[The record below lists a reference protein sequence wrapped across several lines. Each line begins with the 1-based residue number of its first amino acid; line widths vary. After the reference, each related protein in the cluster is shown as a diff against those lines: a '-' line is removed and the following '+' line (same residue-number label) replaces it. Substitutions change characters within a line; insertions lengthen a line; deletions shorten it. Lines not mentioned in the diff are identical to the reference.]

1 LPERGAVA
9 SSTVNNYLPMA
20 LFVSAA
26 LAVWVA
32 MLVQRRP
39 SVRGGSPFL
48 WLIAAVGWWC
58 VSGAVHALVGGVE
71 LKILWAKLQYIG
83 VASVP
88 PLWLL
93 FAAAYAEAGWVQR
106 PARVAWL
113 WIVPAATVIVAAT
126 NEWHLAMWPGVT
138 LEASGATIYDHG
150 WWFWIAAATN
160 YGYVVAGAMFIVR
173 ALRKSPPP
181 YRTQHAALIAASLL
195 PLASNL
201 VYLTGFSI
209 PGFDPTPHAF
219 ALSGLLFTWA
229 LLRHRL
235 FDLVPVARDM
245 VVDSLTD
252 AVVVL
257 DPSQRVLDMNA
268 SARELAGRPETWLGK
283 PVDEVLPFLKKAPLE
298 LRTGF
303 ASTITIG
310 DGDGRSHYD
319 LHLAPVRTR
328 SHTPE
333 AWALLV
339 RDITAQRR
347 AAEERDALSARI
359 AEQQQRESLS
369 VLAGGLA
376 HDFNNLLAGIVGNAD
391 LLSLKVAP
399 SSEMGNNVGAILLGA
414 QRAADLVDKM
424 LAYAG
429 ERHGSTSRVDL
440 DHLVRDLLDLLQAS
454 AARHCTLHYEGTP
467 AFVDVDATQI
477 RQVAMNLIINAA
489 EAVEEATGVVRVRI
503 GIERLSARQ
512 LTEMD
517 SPPEARPGTYAYLE
531 VRDNGPG
538 MSADTMQKIFN
549 PFFTTK
555 ATGHGLG
562 LAAVQ
567 GIVRGHRG
575 VLRVDSTPGYGA
587 KFCCWFPLADTTKQ
601 EPSIASGQSEL
612 SHGSALR
619 EGAAVQ

>member
-1 LPERGAVA
+1 MSG
-9 SSTVNNYLPMA
+9 TVNNYIPMA
-20 LFVSAA
+20 LFASAA
-26 LAVWVA
+26 LALWVA
-32 MLVQRRP
+32 MLVQRTP
-39 SVRGGSPFL
+39 SARGASPFL
-48 WLIAAVGWWC
+48 WLLAATGWWC
-58 VSGAVHALVGGVE
+58 VSGAVHALVDTVE

-83 VASVP
+83 IASVP

-93 FAAAYAEAGWVQR
+93 FAAAYAHAGWAKR
-106 PARVAWL
+106 PARVAALWL
-113 WIVPAATVIVAAT
+113 VPVVTLVAAAT
-126 NEWHLAMWPGVT
+126 NEWHLAVWPHVALQPNGVT
-138 LEASGATIYDHG
+138 VYEHG
-150 WWFWIAAATN
+150 WWFWIAATTTYA
-160 YGYVVAGAMFIVR
+160 YVVSGTLFIAR
-173 ALRKSPPP
+173 ALRASPPP
-181 YRTQHAALIAASLL
+181 YRTQHLALIAASLL
-195 PLASNL
+195 PLASNV
-201 VYLTGFSI
+201 VYLAGFSI

-219 ALSGLLFTWA
+219 VLSGLLFTWA
-229 LLRHRL
+229 VFRHHL
-235 FDLVPVARDM
+235 FTLVPVARDM
-245 VVDSLTD
+245 VVDSLSD

-257 DPSQRVLDMNA
+257 DRSQRVIDMNA
-268 SARELAGRPETWLGK
+268 SARELARRPAVWLGK
-283 PVDEVLPFLKKAPLE
+283 PVDEVLPFLKQAPLE

-303 ASTITIG
+303 SSTITVAVG
-310 DGDGRSHYD
+310 DSEAHYD

-328 SHTPE
+328 AHTPE
-333 AWALLV
+333 AWLLLV

-347 AAEERDALSARI
+347 AAEERDALSARV

-454 AARHCTLHYEGTP
+454 AARHCTVHYEGTP
-467 AFVDVDATQI
+467 ALVDVDATQI

-489 EAVEEATGVVRVRI
+489 EAVDEATGVVRVRI

-517 SPPEARPGTYAYLE
+517 SPPDAQPGTYAYLE

-538 MSADTMQKIFN
+538 MDAETMQKIFN

-575 VLRVDSTPGYGA
+575 ALRVDSTPGYGA
-587 KFCCWFPLADTTKQ
+587 KFCCWFPLAPVSPG
-601 EPSIASGQSEL
+601 EESVIGSRQSAPAPRSEARQVATGVRV
-612 SHGSALR
+612 S
-619 EGAAVQ
+619 